1 MTYVMLRRSR
11 KAPEPCCSAN
21 SLAANG
27 PKMPAID
34 QGIQMKERSDVDP
47 QSRHVQRRRRSPACW
62 RHPSLA
68 DDLKLPRQKV
78 ELVAPP
84 FVHAHEQATKQ
95 GPKIMEFKL
104 TIEEKKVV
112 IDEQGTTFQAMTFN
126 GSMPGPLMVVH
137 EGDYV
142 EVTLVNPA
150 TNSMPHN
157 IDFHSATGALGGG
170 ALTLVNPGEQV
181 VLRWKATRTGTFVYH
196 CAPGGPMIP
205 WHVVS
210 GMNGAVMVLPRDGLN
225 DGKGHPLHYDK
236 VYYIGEQDMYVPRDE
251 KGKFKSYD
259 SPGEAYTDTVEVMR
273 KLTPTH
279 VVFNGKVGALTGKN
293 ALTANVGETV
303 LIVHSQANRDSRP
316 HLIGGHGDYVW
327 ETGKFSNPPETGLET
342 WFIRGGS
349 AGAAL
354 YKFLQPGI
362 YAYVTHN
369 LIEAAELG
377 ATAHFKVEG
386 KWNDDLMT
394 QVKAPAEIPAADQ
407 DQLTD
412 RRRTRVP
419 ARAGTLPLEPSRR
432 RPC

>member
-1 MTYVMLRRSR
+1 MLTRR
-11 KAPEPCCSAN
+11 AAMYSAAAAVLM
-21 SLAANG
+21 LAT
-27 PKMPAID
+27 PAF
-34 QGIQMKERSDVDP
+34 
-47 QSRHVQRRRRSPACW
+47 
-62 RHPSLA
+62 A
-68 DDLKLPRQKV
+68 DELKLPRQHV
-78 ELVAPP
+78 DLVAPP
-84 FVHAHEQATKQ
+84 FVHSHEQATKQ
-95 GPKIMEFKL
+95 GPKIMEFTLK
-104 TIEEKKVV
+104 IEEKKVI

-142 EVTLVNPA
+142 EVTLVNPD

-157 IDFHSATGALGGG
+157 IDFHSATGALGG
-170 ALTLVNPGEQV
+170 AELSLINPGEQV
-181 VLRWKATRTGTFVYH
+181 TIRWKATHTGVFVYH

-225 DGKGHPLHYDK
+225 DGKGHALHYDK
-236 VYYIGEQDMYVPRDE
+236 VFYIGEQDIYISKDE
-251 KGKFKSYD
+251 KGKYKSYD

-273 KLTPTH
+273 KLVPTH
-279 VVFNGKVGALTGKN
+279 VVFNGKAGALTGKN
-293 ALTANVGETV
+293 ALTSKVGETV

-327 ETGKFSNPPETGLET
+327 ETGKFSNPPQTGLET

-354 YKFLQPGI
+354 YTFLEPGI

-369 LIEAAELG
+369 LIEAVELG

-394 QVKAPAEIPAADQ
+394 QVKAPADIPAAN
-407 DQLTD
+407 TN
-412 RRRTRVP
+412 
-419 ARAGTLPLEPSRR
+419 
-432 RPC
+432 

>member
-1 MTYVMLRRSR
+1 MMNRRNLLLSAALLTMTIA
-11 KAPEPCCSAN
+11 APAT
-21 SLAANG
+21 AAEKLN
-27 PKMPAID
+27 
-34 QGIQMKERSDVDP
+34 
-47 QSRHVQRRRRSPACW
+47 
-62 RHPSLA
+62 
-68 DDLKLPRQKV
+68 LPRQHV
-78 ELVAPP
+78 DLVAPP
-84 FVHAHEQATKQ
+84 FVHVHEQATKA
-95 GPKIMEFKL
+95 GPKIMEFTL
-104 TIEEKKVV
+104 NIEEKKVV
-112 IDEQGTTFQAMTFN
+112 IDAEGTTFQAMTFN

-142 EVTLVNPA
+142 ELTLVNPA

-157 IDFHSATGALGGG
+157 IDFHSATGALGG
-170 ALTLVNPGEQV
+170 AELTLVNPGEQV

-210 GMNGAVMVLPRDGLN
+210 GMNGAVMVLPREGLT
-225 DGKGHPLHYDK
+225 DGKGKVLHYDK
-236 VYYIGEQDMYVPRDE
+236 VFYIGEQDMYVPKDE
-251 KGKFKSYD
+251 KGKYKSYE
-259 SPGEAYTDTVEVMR
+259 SPGESYTDTVEVMR

-293 ALTANVGETV
+293 ALTSKVGETV
-303 LIVHSQANRDSRP
+303 LVVHSQANRDSRP

-327 ETGKFSNPPETGLET
+327 ETGKFSNAPQTGLET

-354 YKFLQPGI
+354 YTFLEPGI

-369 LIEAAELG
+369 LIEAVELG

-394 QVKAPAEIPAADQ
+394 QVKAPAEIPIPK
-407 DQLTD
+407 TN
-412 RRRTRVP
+412 
-419 ARAGTLPLEPSRR
+419 
-432 RPC
+432 

>member
-1 MTYVMLRRSR
+1 MLTRR
-11 KAPEPCCSAN
+11 AAMFSAAAAVLM
-21 SLAANG
+21 LAT
-27 PKMPAID
+27 PA
-34 QGIQMKERSDVDP
+34 
-47 QSRHVQRRRRSPACW
+47 
-62 RHPSLA
+62 LA
-68 DDLKLPRQKV
+68 DELKLPRQKV
-78 ELVAPP
+78 ELIAPP

-95 GPKIMEFKL
+95 VPKIMEFKL
-104 TIEEKKVV
+104 VIEEKKVV

-126 GSMPGPLMVVH
+126 GSMPGPLMVVLGQSRDQFNAAQYRLPFGDGCAWRRRTYAH
-137 EGDYV
+137 QPGRAGRAALEGY
-142 EVTLVNPA
+142 A
-150 TNSMPHN
+150 YRH
-157 IDFHSATGALGGG
+157 
-170 ALTLVNPGEQV
+170 
-181 VLRWKATRTGTFVYH
+181 LRLSLRAGR
-196 CAPGGPMIP
+196 PMIP

-225 DGKGHPLHYDK
+225 DGNCHPLKYDR

-293 ALTANVGETV
+293 ALTANVGENV

-327 ETGKFSNPPETGLET
+327 ETGKFTNAPETGLET

-349 AGAAL
+349 AGAAM

-394 QVKAPAEIPAADQ
+394 QVKAPTEIPAANIN
-407 DQLTD
+407 
-412 RRRTRVP
+412 
-419 ARAGTLPLEPSRR
+419 
-432 RPC
+432 

>member
-1 MTYVMLRRSR
+1 LRQRNNREAISR
-11 KAPEPCCSAN
+11 NDHASNYKPAKRGVAMMNRRNLLLSAALLTITMAAPG
-21 SLAANG
+21 LAA
-27 PKMPAID
+27 
-34 QGIQMKERSDVDP
+34 E
-47 QSRHVQRRRRSPACW
+47 
-62 RHPSLA
+62 
-68 DDLKLPRQKV
+68 DLKLPRQRV
-78 ELVAPP
+78 DLVAPP
-84 FVHAHEQATKQ
+84 FVHPHEQATKV
-95 GPKIMEFKL
+95 GPKIMEFTL
-104 TIEEKKVV
+104 NIEEKKVV

-157 IDFHSATGALGGG
+157 IDFHSATGALGG
-170 ALTLVNPGEQV
+170 AELTLVNPGEQV
-181 VLRWKATRTGTFVYH
+181 VLRWKATRTGAFVYH

-210 GMNGAVMVLPRDGLN
+210 GMNGAVMVLPREGLV
-225 DGKGHPLHYDK
+225 DGKGKPLHYDK
-236 VYYIGEQDMYVPRDE
+236 VYYIGEQDFYVPKDE
-251 KGKFKSYD
+251 SGKYKSYE

-293 ALTANVGETV
+293 ALTSKVGETV

-327 ETGKFSNPPETGLET
+327 ETGKFSNAPQTGLET
-342 WFIRGGS
+342 WFVRGGS

-354 YKFLQPGI
+354 YTFLEPGI

-369 LIEAAELG
+369 LIEAVELG
-377 ATAHFKVEG
+377 ATAHFKVDG
-386 KWNDDLMT
+386 KWNDDLMK
-394 QVKAPAEIPAADQ
+394 QVKAPAEIP
-407 DQLTD
+407 TN
-412 RRRTRVP
+412 
-419 ARAGTLPLEPSRR
+419 
-432 RPC
+432 